1 MPRRRAVG
9 HAVRA
14 AALAALLLVT
24 GCSSADPD
32 APQHDRQGDA
42 QVVAAGPR
50 DPLTVVADADPVAAA
65 VGVSRALFTGSDV
78 AVVARD
84 GDAAGTLL
92 AASTAV
98 GLGVPLLL
106 TRPKDD
112 TAAAEAH
119 RLGVRDV
126 LAVGDVDPAG
136 LAARTVAVPVAPQA
150 VSEATGLRFG
160 ATTPVDGADGLAAV
174 AGLDSRRPDA
184 LQPTGTSP
192 ADHPATDR
200 PTADRPGDVRTV
212 PAVPRQRPLDGVV
225 VLASGSPESLA
236 GVATARAAGARV
248 IVTGG
253 TDPRAS
259 ADAVQALADH
269 RTTAVVALGA
279 DFAGAADP
287 GWETDTPRTGT
298 PLPGGGP
305 GIFPGR
311 MRGAL

>member
-9 HAVRA
+9 QAVRA
-14 AALAALLLVT
+14 AALAALLLVA

-32 APQHDRQGDA
+32 APQQTRDA

-65 VGVSRALFTGSDV
+65 VGVSRALFTRSDV

-136 LAARTVAVPVAPQA
+136 LAARTVAVPVVPKA
-150 VSEATGLRFG
+150 VTEATGLRFG
-160 ATTPVDGADGLAAV
+160 ATTPVD
-174 AGLDSRRPDA
+174 
-184 LQPTGTSP
+184 
-192 ADHPATDR
+192 
-200 PTADRPGDVRTV
+200 
-212 PAVPRQRPLDGVV
+212 
-225 VLASGSPESLA
+225 
-236 GVATARAAGARV
+236 
-248 IVTGG
+248 
-253 TDPRAS
+253 
-259 ADAVQALADH
+259 
-269 RTTAVVALGA
+269 
-279 DFAGAADP
+279 
-287 GWETDTPRTGT
+287 
-298 PLPGGGP
+298 
-305 GIFPGR
+305 
-311 MRGAL
+311 